1 MEAVA
6 ENLVDQLPK
15 MNKSAL
21 LDLVN
26 LLKGTEQ
33 VSSNKDVK
41 AVIVA
46 EIVDKLVKAEL
57 LKAELVKDKCS
68 AASGEKAD
76 GGEPSVA
83 AASAAAVSE

>member
-1 MEAVA
+1 MMASASLLEAAA

-33 VSSNKDVK
+33 VSSSNDVK

-46 EIVDKLVKAEL
+46 EIVDKLVK
-57 LKAELVKDKCS
+57 DKC
-68 AASGEKAD
+68 AVASDEK
-76 GGEPSVA
+76 GK
-83 AASAAAVSE
+83 